1 MKDNSLDSLMK
12 IESFVW
18 KEIDK
23 ICAVNGAW
31 VEMRNQESC
40 VSTFVE
46 ENMFETEAAED
57 NVYVNAVV
65 ENLKEQGISGADA
78 ESVNQAFISYFY
90 RDELIWSADNEWS
103 LAMNYMTD
111 VGWSEA
117 ESLERIIDYLER
129 EEIAT
134 NSLKVFLAGD
144 EHQLDTDDEEIR
156 EQMERLG
163 L

>member
-1 MKDNSLDSLMK
+1 MN
-12 IESFVW
+12 IESLVW

-31 VEMRNQESC
+31 VEMKNQESC

-57 NVYVNAVV
+57 NVYVTAVA
-65 ENLKEQGISGADA
+65 ENLEEQGVSGADA

-90 RDELIWSADNEWS
+90 RDELIWSLENEWS
-103 LAMNYMTD
+103 LAFNYMTD

-129 EEIAT
+129 EEISADL
-134 NSLKVFLAGD
+134 LKAFLASN
-144 EHQLDTDDEEIR
+144 EHQLVTDDEEIR

>member
-1 MKDNSLDSLMK
+1 MN
-12 IESFVW
+12 IESLVW

-57 NVYVNAVV
+57 NVYVNTVV
-65 ENLKEQGISGADA
+65 ENLEDQGISGADT

-90 RDELIWSADNEWS
+90 RDELIWSPDNEWN
-103 LAMNYMTD
+103 LAFDYMTD

-134 NSLKVFLAGD
+134 SSLKAFLASD
-144 EHQLDTDDEEIR
+144 EHQLDTDEDEIQ
-156 EQMERLG
+156 EQFERVG
-163 L
+163 LRKE

>member
-1 MKDNSLDSLMK
+1 MK

-23 ICAVNGAW
+23 ICAVNGSW

-57 NVYVNAVV
+57 NVYVNTVI
-65 ENLKEQGISGADA
+65 ENLEEQGISGADA

-90 RDELIWSADNEWS
+90 RDELIWSIDNEWS
-103 LAMNYMTD
+103 LAINYMTD

-129 EEIAT
+129 EEITAD
-134 NSLKVFLAGD
+134 SLKAFLASD
-144 EHQLDTDDEEIR
+144 EHQLDTADEECQ

>member
-1 MKDNSLDSLMK
+1 MK

-65 ENLKEQGISGADA
+65 ENLEEQGISGADA

-111 VGWSEA
+111 AGWPEA

-129 EEIAT
+129 EEIAAD
-134 NSLKVFLAGD
+134 SLKAFLASN

>member
-1 MKDNSLDSLMK
+1 MK
-12 IESFVW
+12 IESLAW

-57 NVYVNAVV
+57 NVYVNTVV
-65 ENLKEQGISGADA
+65 ENLEEQGISGADA

-90 RDELIWSADNEWS
+90 RDELIWSPDNEWS
-103 LAMNYMTD
+103 LAFSYMTD

-129 EEIAT
+129 EEIT
-134 NSLKVFLAGD
+134 GDSLKAFLASD
-144 EHQLDTDDEEIR
+144 EHQLNTDNEEIR

>member
-1 MKDNSLDSLMK
+1 M
-12 IESFVW
+12 
-18 KEIDK
+18 
-23 ICAVNGAW
+23 
-31 VEMRNQESC
+31 
-40 VSTFVE
+40 
-46 ENMFETEAAED
+46 
-57 NVYVNAVV
+57 
-65 ENLKEQGISGADA
+65 
-78 ESVNQAFISYFY
+78 
-90 RDELIWSADNEWS
+90 IWSLDNEWS
-103 LAMNYMTD
+103 LAFNYMTD

-134 NSLKVFLAGD
+134 NSLKDFLASD